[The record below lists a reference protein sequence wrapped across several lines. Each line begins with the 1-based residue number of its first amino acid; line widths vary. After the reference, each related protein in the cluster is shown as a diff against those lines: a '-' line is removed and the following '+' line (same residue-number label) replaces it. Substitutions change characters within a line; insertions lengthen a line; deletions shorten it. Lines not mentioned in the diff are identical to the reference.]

1 MRKFRERKQIRTF
14 FGEKLKN
21 EKILR
26 KKVKYGR
33 EIMNYDIIKF
43 LMLTSLCREFHTFFC
58 VINCYSYGFRG
69 ICFREISRKQFR
81 EKYFCEILHRIC
93 IFFTSFILLKI
104 VKFREKVCNL
114 RTKIFVFFAKLFVR
128 WKPALN

>member
-21 EKILR
+21 AKILR

-58 VINCYSYGFRG
+58 AINCYSYGFRG

-114 RTKIFVFFAKLFVR
+114 RTKIFVFFAKLLVR